1 MAYQGNILPAKINQ
15 ESWSYRLINLFGYTD
30 PHFFVFYFLVEGA
43 PLYIRVCESSLP
55 RRFIG

>member
-30 PHFFVFYFLVEGA
+30 PHFFVFYFLVFYQ
-43 PLYIRVCESSLP
+43 L
-55 RRFIG
+55 